1 VLSAIRSYWA
11 GYALSQVGTA
21 AWRIVLPW
29 SLYKATNDPVQL
41 GLAAAFLL
49 LPELLITPVAG
60 WLVDRLRRSLCI
72 VVADGT
78 RGVAYLACA
87 VAVLGANDKR
97 LVVYLLYVLLA
108 ADGALQIVSQA
119 ARIAILND
127 FAVDDRNRLRSLL
140 STDRSVRLLGDIAGP
155 ALGGLLAT
163 ASLSTGLIVNG
174 GSFVLAALS
183 AAPLVATSLRARHD
197 AAEPIHWMEG
207 LALAKANGRVRD
219 ALARQFVVNLCVPV
233 VTIGVPISV
242 AEHGDPKIWL
252 GLSITIFAVG
262 ALLSARL
269 RRRHPKVLLTDGRV
283 GWPLVALWISIA
295 VLAFAL
301 PTQLRFLM
309 FFPLG
314 VLTSWTLI
322 DTQMQWQSAINAAQV
337 GRVSA
342 VASAMARIG
351 ALASLAVIGALVSRL
366 GLVSAAAAYAA
377 VVGGLSLVVFIAQ
390 RRGSAA

>member
-1 VLSAIRSYWA
+1 VLTAIRSYWA

-29 SLYKATNDPVQL
+29 SLYKTTNDPVQL

-60 WLVDRLRRSLCI
+60 WLVDRLCRSLCI

-78 RGVAYLACA
+78 RGIAYLACA
-87 VAVLGANDKR
+87 VAVLGASNAR

-108 ADGALQIVSQA
+108 ADGALQILSQA

-127 FAVDDRNRLRSLL
+127 FAVDDKIRLRSLL

-163 ASLSTGLIVNG
+163 ASLTVGLTVNG
-174 GSFVLAALS
+174 ASFVLAALA
-183 AAPLVATSLRARHD
+183 AAPLMATSLRARHG
-197 AAEPIHWMEG
+197 AAEPVHWMEG
-207 LALAKANGRVRD
+207 LGIVRANGRVRD

-242 AEHGDPKIWL
+242 ADRGDPKIWL

-262 ALLSARL
+262 AFLSARL
-269 RRRHPKVLLTDGRV
+269 RRRHPKLLLTDGRV
-283 GWPLVALWISIA
+283 GWPLVAVWIAIA
-295 VLAFAL
+295 ALAFAL

-314 VLTSWTLI
+314 LLTSWTLI
-322 DTQMQWQSAINAAQV
+322 DTQMQWQSAIKAAQV

-342 VASAMARIG
+342 VASAMARMG
-351 ALASLAVIGALVSRL
+351 ALISLAVIGALVSRL
-366 GLVSAAAAYAA
+366 GLVSAASAYAA
-377 VVGGLSLVVFIAQ
+377 VIGGLCLVVFAT
-390 RRGSAA
+390 RRRATAA

>member
-1 VLSAIRSYWA
+1 
-11 GYALSQVGTA
+11 
-21 AWRIVLPW
+21 
-29 SLYKATNDPVQL
+29 
-41 GLAAAFLL
+41 
-49 LPELLITPVAG
+49 
-60 WLVDRLRRSLCI
+60 
-72 VVADGT
+72 
-78 RGVAYLACA
+78 
-87 VAVLGANDKR
+87 
-97 LVVYLLYVLLA
+97 
-108 ADGALQIVSQA
+108 
-119 ARIAILND
+119 
-127 FAVDDRNRLRSLL
+127 
-140 STDRSVRLLGDIAGP
+140 
-155 ALGGLLAT
+155 
-163 ASLSTGLIVNG
+163 
-174 GSFVLAALS
+174 
-183 AAPLVATSLRARHD
+183 
-197 AAEPIHWMEG
+197 
-207 LALAKANGRVRD
+207 
-219 ALARQFVVNLCVPV
+219 
-233 VTIGVPISV
+233 
-242 AEHGDPKIWL
+242 
-252 GLSITIFAVG
+252 
-262 ALLSARL
+262 
-269 RRRHPKVLLTDGRV
+269 VLLTDGRV